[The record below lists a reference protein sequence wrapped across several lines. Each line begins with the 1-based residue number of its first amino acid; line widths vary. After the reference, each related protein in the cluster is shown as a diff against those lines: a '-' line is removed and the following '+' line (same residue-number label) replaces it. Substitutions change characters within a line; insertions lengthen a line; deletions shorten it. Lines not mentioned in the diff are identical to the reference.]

1 MTSNPQSF
9 AYRAAGTIKQL
20 KREMTEDKTGEVNW
34 TDLINR
40 MQELLPE
47 LQTEESSNHLSSDA
61 DDSDPTEESEFGSED
76 DEDEFCEAEEN

>member
-1 MTSNPQSF
+1 M
-9 AYRAAGTIKQL
+9 QL
-20 KREMTEDKTGEVNW
+20 KREMAEDKTGEVNW

-47 LQTEESSNHLSSDA
+47 LQTEESSNHLSPNA